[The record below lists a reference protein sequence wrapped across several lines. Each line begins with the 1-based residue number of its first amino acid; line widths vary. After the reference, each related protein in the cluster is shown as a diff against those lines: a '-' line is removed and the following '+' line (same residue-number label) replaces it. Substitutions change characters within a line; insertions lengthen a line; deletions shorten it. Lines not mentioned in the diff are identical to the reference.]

1 MLVAGVDV
9 GAATA
14 KTAIVLDGKVIS
26 WAVMPTGDYVEN
38 SAMEVTIT
46 ALAQAGYTMDDLD
59 YCCSTGY
66 GRRVVKFSQKAI
78 SEIICHAKGVNY
90 YFPDVRTIID
100 IGGQDS
106 KVISVLENG
115 TVADFVMNDKCAAGT
130 GRFLEVMADVMRI
143 TINDMGPE
151 AIKSKHPAQINSTCT
166 IFAESEMVS
175 LRAQKTPREDMIAGI
190 HKAVSRRVGILGR
203 QVGYKE
209 RIAFTGGV
217 ALNTGV
223 IHFLQAFLKTTLVI
237 PEPPQIMG
245 AIGAALLYS
254 TKVGTTDFGQDE
266 KVVEDVYSSCGSC

>member
-14 KTAIVLDGKVIS
+14 KTAVVLDGKLIS
-26 WAVMPTGDYVEN
+26 WEVMPTGDYVEN
-38 SAMEVTIT
+38 SAIEVTKK
-46 ALAQAGYTMDDLD
+46 ALGKVGYTMDQLD

-66 GRRVVKFSQKAI
+66 GRRAVKFSQKAI

-90 YFPDVRTIID
+90 SYPDVRTIID

-130 GRFLEVMADVMRI
+130 GRFLEVMADVLKL
-143 TINDMGPE
+143 TIDEMGPE

-166 IFAESEMVS
+166 IFAESEMIS
-175 LRAQKTPREDMIAGI
+175 LRAQKTPREDIVAGL
-190 HKAVSRRVGILGR
+190 HRAVSRRVGILGR
-203 QVGYKE
+203 QVGYKD

-223 IHFLQAFLKTTLVI
+223 VHFLQEFLKTELLV
-237 PEPPQIMG
+237 PQPPQIMG
-245 AIGAALLYS
+245 AIGAALLYNI
-254 TKVGTTDFGQDE
+254 KAGTTNFGQDE
-266 KVVEDVYSSCGSC
+266 KPAEDVFAGCESC